1 MNIDKNWYVNL
12 NKSRLT
18 PPSWIFSL
26 IWPIL
31 YILLLISF
39 ILIFIDCKFKPFC
52 IPLIY
57 FIIQINFN
65 LKWYNLFFK
74 KKKIIM
80 SYQYIKIMILYTIIS
95 YYEFYKI
102 NILSAKLLIPYLIWI
117 FFALYLNYIIIINN
131 R

>member
-74 KKKIIM
+74 KKNNHVIPV
-80 SYQYIKIMILYTIIS
+80 
-95 YYEFYKI
+95 YKNYDFI
-102 NILSAKLLIPYLIWI
+102 Y
-117 FFALYLNYIIIINN
+117 NYIIL
-131 R
+131 